1 MGEGNVLRHPAATL
15 LLERQGLHE
24 VEIAFAQPE
33 PAVCLPRVG
42 GVSARGVSVGLE
54 ALNGL
59 GL

>member
-42 GVSARGVSVGLE
+42 DVSAGLE
-54 ALNGL
+54 ALGGPGL
-59 GL
+59 